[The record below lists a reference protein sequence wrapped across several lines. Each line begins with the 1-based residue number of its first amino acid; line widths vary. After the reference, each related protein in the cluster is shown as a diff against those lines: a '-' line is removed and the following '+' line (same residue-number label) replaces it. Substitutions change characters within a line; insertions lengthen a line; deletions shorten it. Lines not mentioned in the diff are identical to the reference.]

1 MSDNAKISVQ
11 SISQNFGELNVL
23 HNINLDFQPNEFV
36 AVVGASG
43 CGKSTLLSIIGGLLE
58 PTQGQVLVDGHQI
71 TGPGRDRGIIF
82 QKPALL
88 PWMSCQKN
96 VEFVL
101 RQDKNLKPSDRA
113 QIARQRLAD
122 VKLDGFED
130 AFPNELS
137 GGMQQ
142 RLVLARSLAYKPEI
156 LLMDE
161 PFGALDALTRQEM
174 QLLLAQ
180 VWEANR
186 MTVMM
191 VTHDIDEAVFT
202 SDRVIVLSPR
212 PGRILEEVRID
223 LPRPR
228 RQDMI
233 ATERFQQYSSRIW
246 NLIHEQR

>member
-1 MSDNAKISVQ
+1 MSDTAKISVQ
-11 SISQNFGELNVL
+11 NVSQSFGELSVL
-23 HNINLDFQPNEFV
+23 ERIDLDFRPNEFV

-58 PTQGQVLVDGHQI
+58 PTEGQVFVDGRPI
-71 TGPGRDRGIIF
+71 AGPGRDRGIIF
-82 QKPALL
+82 QKPTLL

-101 RQDKNLKPSDRA
+101 QQDRTLSKTQRA
-113 QIARQRLAD
+113 EIARQRLAD
-122 VKLDGFED
+122 VKLSGFED
-130 AFPNELS
+130 AYPNELS

-202 SDRVIVLSPR
+202 ADRVIVVSPR
-212 PGRILEEVRID
+212 PGRILEEVHID

-228 RQDMI
+228 RQEMI
-233 ATERFQQYSSRIW
+233 ATEAFQQYSSRIW
-246 NLIHEQR
+246 NLIHQQR

>member
-1 MSDNAKISVQ
+1 M
-11 SISQNFGELNVL
+11 
-23 HNINLDFQPNEFV
+23 
-36 AVVGASG
+36 
-43 CGKSTLLSIIGGLLE
+43 
-58 PTQGQVLVDGHQI
+58 
-71 TGPGRDRGIIF
+71 
-82 QKPALL
+82 
-88 PWMSCQKN
+88 
-96 VEFVL
+96 
-101 RQDKNLKPSDRA
+101 
-113 QIARQRLAD
+113 
-122 VKLDGFED
+122 KLDGFED

-212 PGRILEEVRID
+212 PGRILEEVYID

-233 ATERFQQYSSRIW
+233 ATEQFQRYSSRIW
-246 NLIHEQR
+246 NLIHEQH